1 MATFKGKP
9 KPTRAATKSAAPAP
23 TTKKSVNEAE
33 RQRMIGEA
41 AYYLAE
47 KRGFTPGHHDADW
60 AEAERQIN
68 AKLKAR

>member
-1 MATFKGKP
+1 MATLKSSQSS
-9 KPTRAATKSAAPAP
+9 TQSAAKPAAV
-23 TTKKSVNEAE
+23 TTTRKTVSAAE

-60 AEAERQIN
+60 AEAERQIDE
-68 AKLKAR
+68 LLRAR